1 MKPTAIKA
9 ASQAADNA
17 AAKAA
22 DPAIPQ
28 AAPHATL
35 KPRLL
40 ALALLVLLLAVWEI
54 TVRQVGISALVLP
67 APSAVAKT
75 LWTTLAT
82 GYLWP
87 HIGATLAEMLLGLA
101 IGGAAGLGIG
111 VALAESALLDRVLKP
126 YVIVSQVVPKLALA
140 PLFVLWFGFGMAPTV
155 VMTAL
160 ICFFPLMENTLTAL
174 RQVDPNRLQLFRMLG
189 ASRTQTLLRLKLP
202 AGLPGILAGLRVA
215 LVLAL
220 VGAVVGE
227 FIGASRGLGAVIIAA
242 QGMMDTPLMFA
253 ALTAI
258 AVIGLLGY
266 QATLLLERR
275 LLRPYADQS

>member
-1 MKPTAIKA
+1 MKQML
-9 ASQAADNA
+9 S
-17 AAKAA
+17 
-22 DPAIPQ
+22 
-28 AAPHATL
+28 
-35 KPRLL
+35 RR
-40 ALALLVLLLAVWEI
+40 ALPIALLVVLLGAWEFV
-54 TVRQVGISALVLP
+54 VRQAGISALVLP
-67 APSAVAKT
+67 APSAVVRT
-75 LWTTLAT
+75 LWVTLST

-101 IGGAAGLGIG
+101 LGGAAGLLMGI
-111 VALAESALLDRVLKP
+111 ALAESALLDRVFKP

-140 PLFVLWFGFGMAPTV
+140 PLFVLWFGFGIAPTV

-160 ICFFPLMENTLTAL
+160 ICFFPLMENTLTSL
-174 RQVDPNRLQLFRMLG
+174 RQVDPNRVQLFRMLG
-189 ASRTQTLLRLKLP
+189 ASRTQTLVRLKLP
-202 AGLPGILAGLRVA
+202 AGLPGILAGWRVA

-258 AVIGLLGY
+258 AVIGLLCY
-266 QATLLLERR
+266 QAMLVLERR
-275 LLRPYADQS
+275 LLRPYGDHL